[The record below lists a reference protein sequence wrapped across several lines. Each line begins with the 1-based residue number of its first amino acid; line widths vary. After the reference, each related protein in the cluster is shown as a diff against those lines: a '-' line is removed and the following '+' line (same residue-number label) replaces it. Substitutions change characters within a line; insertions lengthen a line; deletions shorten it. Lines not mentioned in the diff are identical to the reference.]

1 MLILLLLSNSIGS
14 KKNLIN
20 LINVFVMKK
29 HYRHFIVFHPQG
41 NQTAPP
47 NMHYSLPFQYQS
59 KKAVLHLN
67 HTIQLYTKS
76 NTTMPQPQNVTN
88 NIQAASKYERP
99 HTISCLGDTRTKT
112 CLHIQALRR
121 SPRATKHWI
130 ELAPTK
136 KKLEPPHH

>member
-29 HYRHFIVFHPQG
+29 HYGHFIVFHPQS

-47 NMHYSLPFQYQS
+47 NMHHSLPFQYQS

-88 NIQAASKYERP
+88 NIQAAQNMRD
-99 HTISCLGDTRTKT
+99 TIQYHAWGIPEQKLACIFR
-112 CLHIQALRR
+112 HHVQI
-121 SPRATKHWI
+121 P
-130 ELAPTK
+130 ELPSTG
-136 KKLEPPHH
+136 